1 MKTLLQRTSI
11 CNRAVIRLSR
21 MLTVILA
28 LSLPSLAQIQNG
40 QFTGVVTDPSGAVLP
55 GATLTVKNL
64 DTGLTLT
71 TTSNDSGLYTARE
84 VPIGRYKITVEV
96 RGFKTVIK
104 TDLILNAGTIQRV
117 DFQLPIGGQVETVE
131 VVGGA
136 TPVNTESAKLSET
149 VGAAQIANLPLNGRN
164 VYDLIQQAPGAVN
177 ATGVMYENGANTV
190 VNGVRENFNG
200 FLINGVSNK
209 GLSGGYVNLPIQDT
223 VQEFQL
229 LTLNNSAEFGNSAG
243 ATTNLVTKSGTNDYH
258 GSAWWFVRNDIF
270 DANSFFLNQKAVD
283 KPPLRFNQFG
293 GTLGGPIKKDKFFFF
308 ASYQGEHFLT
318 SAPPVPAFVE
328 SEEFRQ
334 ASVQAF
340 PGSIAALLYSNFPPN
355 APRGNP
361 ITLNDYVTGG
371 FSGSGF
377 TSFAEYLCSDLSS
390 PAIAAKFAQLMGVK
404 AQDRLDLANLGCS
417 SIPAETAG
425 LFGRDMPFLLD
436 TVAVLQSQ
444 NQRFS
449 FNGNLFQGNEASVR
463 LDYNFSP
470 NDRVFSQMNWSR
482 ATDKFGQFSEPTA
495 LRGFTLPFKAHT
507 PNFQLSYIHSF
518 SPTVLNEVRAGYAG
532 NISDAGATLTG
543 VPFIGFDDGTIG
555 FGSYSGYPN
564 FFKENI
570 YTYSE
575 LLSISKGKHSLKMGA
590 DVRRNLENSTW
601 EVGRPSYY
609 FFDSLFFAADAPY
622 EEFAGVDP
630 GIIGGQPAQLA
641 TNIRHWR
648 NVEVGAYFQDD
659 WKATRR
665 LTLNLG
671 LRYDLYTRHR
681 ELNDLAT
688 TFLLGPGQSVIDNIS
703 TGAGRVKAAN
713 APAGAPGCD
722 TPPQIRLAQLAGICG
737 PGGFA
742 PAKVLGAGD
751 HNDFGPRLGFAWDLF
766 GNGNTSLRGGFG
778 LSYEGTLY
786 NPLSNTRWNLP
797 YFSSNLADN
806 FLVGD
811 INNVAYGSQS
821 GEAPRF
827 TGPPDPLNFQG
838 TGAPAMGNINAWDPN
853 NPNLA
858 GITSVVFPEGLRDP
872 YVYNWYLGVQRE
884 ILPKL
889 MIEVNYVGTAGH
901 KLFRA
906 ENVNRIPGGRLPEG
920 TCVLDNFGRKLC
932 SQIDSTAG
940 STGDPLNPVGR
951 LNPNFD
957 SLRVWKN
964 VVNSI
969 YDGLQLSVR
978 KQMSHGVQFSAHY
991 TWSHSIDG
999 GSTWHNSLT
1008 SANGRAAG
1016 DGVTTDQLRPGLD
1029 RGNSVFDVRHRLTF
1043 NYVWELPLFRKRTG
1057 FVRAVLGDW
1066 QLNGIWS
1073 FQSGAHWTPFDSRPR
1088 SRRFTELVPSACA
1101 ANAMGFVADPANC
1114 LNTGGDYNLDGIPN
1128 DRPNAAAANVNAS
1141 HDQWANGFNLPDS
1154 FFTSPCLGCVG
1165 NLGRNTFVGPAFW
1178 AADMSIFKDFNFSE
1192 RVHLQFRAEAF
1203 NVFNHTN
1210 FQLPGANFARKN
1222 GIDAL
1227 NFGQAGGT
1235 FNPRNLQFGFKLT
1248 Y

>member
-1 MKTLLQRTSI
+1 MQTLLHRASI
-11 CNRAVIRLSR
+11 CNRAVIRLSQA
-21 MLTVILA
+21 LKVIVIL
-28 LSLPSLAQIQNG
+28 SLAMAAQIQNG
-40 QFTGVVTDPSGAVLP
+40 QFTGVVTDPRGAVIP

-84 VPIGRYKITVEV
+84 APIGSYKITVEV

-117 DFQLPIGGQVETVE
+117 DFELPIGGQVETVE

-149 VGAAQIANLPLNGRN
+149 VGATQIANLPLNGRN

-258 GSAWWFVRNDIF
+258 GSAWWFVRNDVF
-270 DANSFFLNQKAVD
+270 DANSFFLNQQAVD

-328 SEEFRQ
+328 SQEFRQ

-361 ITLNDYVTGG
+361 ITLNDYVSGG

-390 PAIAAKFAQLMGVK
+390 PAIAAKFAKLMGVT

-417 SIPAETAG
+417 SIPTETSG

-449 FNGNLFQGNEASVR
+449 FNGNLFEGNEASLR

-495 LRGFTLPFKAHT
+495 LRGFTLPFKAPT

-532 NISDAGATLTG
+532 NINDAGATLTG
-543 VPFIGFDDGTIG
+543 VPSIFFDDGTIG
-555 FGSYSGYPN
+555 FGSYNGYPN

-575 LLSISKGKHSLKMGA
+575 LVSISKGKHNLKAGA
-590 DVRRNLENSTW
+590 DVRRNVENSSW

-622 EEFAGVDP
+622 TEFAGVDP
-630 GIIGGQPAQLA
+630 GIVSGRPAQLA

-648 NVEVGAYFQDD
+648 NLELGAYFQDD

-688 TFLLGPGQSVIDNIS
+688 TFLLGPGQSVIDDIS
-703 TGAGRVKAAN
+703 TGAGRVKAAS

-722 TPPQIRLAQLAGICG
+722 TPSQIRLAQLAGICG

-742 PAKVLGAGD
+742 PAKTLGAGD
-751 HNDFGPRLGFAWDLF
+751 HNDFGPRFGFAWDLF
-766 GNGNTSLRGGFG
+766 GNGRTSLRGGFG

-797 YFSSNLADN
+797 YFSQNLADN

-811 INNVAYGSQS
+811 INNVTYGSQS

-838 TGAPAMGNINAWDPN
+838 TGIGAVGNLNAWDPT
-853 NPNLA
+853 NPNLGA
-858 GITSVVFPEGLRDP
+858 LTAIVFPEGLRDP
-872 YVYNWYLGVQRE
+872 YVYNWYVGVQRE

-889 MIEVNYVGTAGH
+889 TIETNYVGTAGH

-906 ENVNRIPGGRLPEG
+906 ERVNRIPGGRLPEG

-991 TWSHSIDG
+991 TWSHSI
-999 GSTWHNSLT
+999 
-1008 SANGRAAG
+1008 
-1016 DGVTTDQLRPGLD
+1016 
-1029 RGNSVFDVRHRLTF
+1029 
-1043 NYVWELPLFRKRTG
+1043 
-1057 FVRAVLGDW
+1057 
-1066 QLNGIWS
+1066 
-1073 FQSGAHWTPFDSRPR
+1073 R
-1088 SRRFTELVPSACA
+1088 SE
-1101 ANAMGFVADPANC
+1101 
-1114 LNTGGDYNLDGIPN
+1114 
-1128 DRPNAAAANVNAS
+1128 
-1141 HDQWANGFNLPDS
+1141 
-1154 FFTSPCLGCVG
+1154 
-1165 NLGRNTFVGPAFW
+1165 
-1178 AADMSIFKDFNFSE
+1178 E
-1192 RVHLQFRAEAF
+1192 R
-1203 NVFNHTN
+1203 
-1210 FQLPGANFARKN
+1210 
-1222 GIDAL
+1222 
-1227 NFGQAGGT
+1227 
-1235 FNPRNLQFGFKLT
+1235 
-1248 Y
+1248 